1 MLAAARADAAVLD
14 AALAR
19 SEDEAQA
26 MERWKQ
32 EAAYY
37 HLELSRCTML
47 WQEREQELLSQ
58 IDMRDAEL
66 NDLENRVRTATLNCQ
81 ACESA
86 RDEATAKASQLSAH
100 AQELEK
106 QLADSMCGKETSASR
121 CQRSGENPD
130 EMLRL
135 QARAERAEEH
145 VVRLS
150 EMLESVCRQ
159 ETQLVALLAS
169 AREQLWH
176 LGGGNAEAPL
186 LNPQERKEA
195 AHFDNIIRS
204 GSTASSAPRKRQPVV
219 APIAT
224 QTSDESNDSAVRVHA
239 DGMDA
244 THVLLQASELNI
256 QAREQEQRR
265 LQDEEKLQHAAD
277 EAAAIQREIKRLR
290 NAVPK
295 HHGMQR
301 SLRNS
306 RVF

>member
-1 MLAAARADAAVLD
+1 MIVAAADGAVSNV
-14 AALAR
+14 ASAR
-19 SEDEAQA
+19 PEDEAQV

-37 HLELSRCTML
+37 HLELARCTQL

-66 NDLENRVRTATLNCQ
+66 NDLENRVRTATMNCQ

-86 RDEATAKASQLSAH
+86 RDEATAKASQLSVR

-106 QLADSMCGKETSASR
+106 QLADSLWSKETPA
-121 CQRSGENPD
+121 QRTPRAGENPD
-130 EMLRL
+130 EVGRL

-145 VVRLS
+145 VMRLS

-159 ETQLVALLAS
+159 EAQLVALLAS

-176 LGGGNAEAPL
+176 LAGGQGEPPPREFPEKKMVPL
-186 LNPQERKEA
+186 DSNKSPA
-195 AHFDNIIRS
+195 
-204 GSTASSAPRKRQPVV
+204 STAGTVGRKRQP
-219 APIAT
+219 ISAT
-224 QTSDESNDSAVRVHA
+224 TNFSCDPAVHA
-239 DGMDA
+239 LAASMDA
-244 THVLLQASELNI
+244 NRVLLQASELNI

-295 HHGMQR
+295 PPGAQR
-301 SLRNS
+301 SGRNG
-306 RVF
+306 RAN